1 MVGGGRPWCNLT
13 QPSGKER
20 QMKQTIGFTLTV
32 LALVVLLATLYSN
45 AGSAATAPD
54 GKAIFLEQKCNM
66 CHAVSTAGIEAT
78 TKSAAM
84 KGPDLV
90 NVKTDAAAMTKFLHK
105 ETEMNGKKHPKDV
118 KLSDADTKTLIDW
131 ILAQK
136 K

>member
-1 MVGGGRPWCNLT
+1 
-13 QPSGKER
+13 
-20 QMKQTIGFTLTV
+20 MKQTIGFTLTV
-32 LALVVLLATLYSN
+32 LVIAVLLATLYSS
-45 AGSAATAPD
+45 AGVAAAAPD
-54 GKAIFLEQKCNM
+54 GKAIFLAQKCNM
-66 CHAVSTAGIEAT
+66 CHSVSTAGIEAT

-90 NVKTDAAAMTKFLHK
+90 NVKVDAAAITKFLHK

-118 KLSDADTKTLIDW
+118 KLPDADMKALTDW